1 MSPGTSHAL
10 LTAAIIALIAW
21 RLYGRIRRTIGRQ
34 HFSARRP
41 WFLVVFF
48 PLLLSLMVFAV
59 HRYPLT
65 EAALAVGVTLGVALG
80 LLGLRLTRF
89 EITPEGMFYTPSAHL
104 GVALS
109 TLLVGRIVY
118 RFLVSGGAPWSGPGQ
133 PPAAPTP
140 LTMLLLGTLAG
151 YYTTYAFGLLR
162 WAARSRSAA
171 APEVVPR
178 TP

>member
-10 LTAAIIALIAW
+10 FTAAIIALIAW

-34 HFSARRP
+34 RLSTRRP

-48 PLLLSLMVFAV
+48 PLLILLLAFTTYRHPLAEAGLMG
-59 HRYPLT
+59 
-65 EAALAVGVTLGVALG
+65 GVIVGVALG
-80 LLGLRLTRF
+80 ILGLRLTRF
-89 EITPEGMFYTPSAHL
+89 ETTSEGMFYTPSAHL

-118 RFLVSGGAPWSGPGQ
+118 RFLVSGGAPWSSAGAQ

-140 LTMLLLGTLAG
+140 LTLLLIGTLAG
-151 YYTTYAFGLLR
+151 YYTAYAFGLLR
-162 WAARSRSAA
+162 WAARSRSVP
-171 APEVVPR
+171 APEVSS
-178 TP
+178 